1 MSEKRF
7 FKCEEMKA
15 MISKESCDENF
26 EALTKKRGSHN
37 VSMIS
42 CNKCSQR
49 AKVEN
54 NTQTFLSMEQAFPD
68 LFAVKSTSPDKNA
81 HKAPEHTSLLK
92 EKAKSKS
99 RKRPVKKKLE
109 SKKSALKESQGS
121 QGKLAS
127 AETARKLAFNDGI
140 LEIARFS
147 SKTPI
152 VIGQSRMKN
161 SGFLLSIATGGIEN
175 RGTISISFGEKFVN
189 LYGNHYFNIHRE
201 NNTLILTMSKN
212 KSHGNT
218 GRKKRKD
225 VDRYYALVRITKE
238 TKAILRKI
246 ISEEDRNKK
255 VILFYSW

>member
-15 MISKESCDENF
+15 MISKESCDGNF

-54 NTQTFLSMEQAFPD
+54 NTQTFLSMEQAFPE
-68 LFAVKSTSPDKNA
+68 LFTVKSNSSDENT
-81 HKAPEHTSLLK
+81 HKPPAHTSLLK
-92 EKAKSKS
+92 EKTESS
-99 RKRPVKKKLE
+99 THKRPAKKKSE
-109 SKKSALKESQGS
+109 NKKSALRESQDS
-121 QGKLAS
+121 QGKLAN
-127 AETARKLAFNDGI
+127 AETTKKLAFNDGM

-152 VIGQSRMKN
+152 VIGQSRMNN
-161 SGFLLSIATGGIEN
+161 SGFLLSIATGGIED

-189 LYGNHYFNIHRE
+189 LYGNHYFSIHRKD
-201 NNTLILTMSKN
+201 NTLILTMSKN

-225 VDRYYALVRITKE
+225 VDRYYALVHVSKE

-246 ISEEDRNKK
+246 IGEEDRNKK
-255 VILFYSW
+255 VILFHSC